1 MKKRAVLLFIILLTS
16 SGLFAESLQDA
27 YMEEYTFL
35 KAQKNELKN
44 RLNLEKSRQDSD
56 ISNYKMR
63 LKSLQDK
70 IISLDSDV
78 KFVQKNM
85 EDTNKKIGEKK
96 DNSALVDDV
105 FSQVKMTFSN
115 YGVDFK
121 DDNKTSLSN
130 RLDKIFRNTISLYN
144 NLSSIRTEDGKFFL
158 KDGSATKGKIV
169 KVGNIARYGVSSKG
183 SGALAPAGNGA
194 FKLWNQP
201 GSDLTA
207 KALLNGKKADTL
219 KIFTY
224 ENDQKDIP
232 YVKEKTYKDYLK
244 GGGIIGY
251 IILGLGAF
259 GLLLV
264 FLRTLFLM
272 GAGSRVSKISKIVQK
287 VFEENGTPKDAL
299 EKIKRYKGATARV
312 IKTTLRNLGKD
323 RGHIE
328 DIVTESMLN
337 ESSSLDRF
345 GSFIM
350 VIAAVAPLLGL
361 LGTVSGMIATFD
373 IITEHGTGD
382 PKLLSGG
389 ISEAL
394 VTTMFGL
401 IVAIPLLL
409 LGNLLSSWANGIK
422 ASMEGAAL
430 HVINLYEK
438 YSRR

>member
-1 MKKRAVLLFIILLTS
+1 MKFLPVIFALILGMLHLNADT
-16 SGLFAESLQDA
+16 LQQA
-27 YMEEYTFL
+27 YQEEYTFL
-35 KAQKNELKN
+35 KAQKNELQKRVASEKWAQN
-44 RLNLEKSRQDSD
+44 RDLARSKAKIEQLQSRLLEMNKETKEAQSEIDR
-56 ISNYKMR
+56 INKA
-63 LKSLQDK
+63 
-70 IISLDSDV
+70 LDETTD
-78 KFVQKNM
+78 
-85 EDTNKKIGEKK
+85 NKGQI
-96 DNSALVDDV
+96 DDV
-105 FSQVKMTFSN
+105 LSQAQMTFST
-115 YGVDFK
+115 YGIKFR
-121 DDNKTSLSN
+121 DDNRTALSTRLSHIFDKTL
-130 RLDKIFRNTISLYN
+130 LLYKK
-144 NLSSIRTEDGKFFL
+144 LSSIEKENGKFFL
-158 KDGSATKGKIV
+158 VDGSAVTGKMV
-169 KVGNIARYGVSSKG
+169 KVGNIARYGVSAKG
-183 SGALAPAGNGA
+183 SGALAPAGGGA

-201 GSDLTA
+201 GSDVTA
-207 KALLNGKKADTL
+207 KALLAGKMPEKL
-219 KIFTY
+219 KIFVY
-224 ENDQKDIP
+224 ENDQKDVP
-232 YVKEKTYKDYLK
+232 YVKEKTLQDYLD

-251 IILGLGAF
+251 IILGLGAL

-264 FLRTLFLM
+264 LLRALFLM
-272 GAGSRVSKISKIVQK
+272 TAGSRVEKISKTV
-287 VFEENGTPKDAL
+287 ENIFIKGGTPKDAL
-299 EKIKRYKGATARV
+299 EKIKGYKGATARV

-328 DIVTESMLN
+328 DIVTEAMLN
-337 ESSSLDRF
+337 ESTYLDRF

-430 HVINLYEK
+430 HIINLYEK
-438 YSRR
+438 YSKQ

>member
-1 MKKRAVLLFIILLTS
+1 MKNIISILVLVLLSF
-16 SGLFAESLQDA
+16 GYLQADTLQQA
-27 YMEEYTFL
+27 YQEEYTFL
-35 KAQKNELKN
+35 KAQKNELQR
-44 RLNLEKSRQDSD
+44 RLRTEKSMQERD
-56 ISNYKMR
+56 ILRAKSSIQSLQSKLLSLTNETKDTQSS
-63 LKSLQDK
+63 LENINKSLDK
-70 IISLDSDV
+70 V
-78 KFVQKNM
+78 
-85 EDTNKKIGEKK
+85 
-96 DNSALVDDV
+96 VDDKGMIDDV
-105 FSQVKMTFSN
+105 LSQASMTFSQ
-115 YGVDFK
+115 YKVDYK
-121 DDNKTSLSN
+121 DNNKTNIST
-130 RLDKIFRNTISLYN
+130 RLNKIFDNTISLYKK
-144 NLSSIRTEDGKFFL
+144 LSTISSEKGKFFL
-158 KDGSATKGKIV
+158 VNGVSVEGDIV
-169 KVGNIARYGVSSKG
+169 KVGNIARYGISSKG
-183 SGALAPAGNGA
+183 SGALAPAGNGV

-201 GSDLTA
+201 GSDTTA
-207 KALLNGKKADTL
+207 KALLSGKKVDTL

-232 YVKEKTYKDYLK
+232 YVKEKTIQDYLD
-244 GGGIIGY
+244 GGGVIGY
-251 IILGLGAF
+251 IILALGAF
-259 GLLLV
+259 GFLLV
-264 FLRTLFLM
+264 LLRALFLM
-272 GAGSRVSKISKIVQK
+272 GAGSRVSKISNIV
-287 VFEENGTPKDAL
+287 ENSFIKEGSPKDAL
-299 EKIKRYKGATARV
+299 EKIKSFNGATARV

>member
-1 MKKRAVLLFIILLTS
+1 MKIVSILILLSVTIWNLHAK
-16 SGLFAESLQDA
+16 GLQEAYQD
-27 YMEEYTFL
+27 EYTYL
-35 KAQKNELKN
+35 KAQKNELQRRVARDKRQYDRDLNRAQNSIAVLQN
-44 RLNLEKSRQDSD
+44 RLLELTDATKEAQTTLEKINKNLDEVSEDRSAIDDVLSQAAMTFSQYGIAFKENNQTTLSQKLDLIFNKSIGLYKKLSSIEKSR
-56 ISNYKMR
+56 
-63 LKSLQDK
+63 
-70 IISLDSDV
+70 
-78 KFVQKNM
+78 
-85 EDTNKKIGEKK
+85 
-96 DNSALVDDV
+96 
-105 FSQVKMTFSN
+105 
-115 YGVDFK
+115 
-121 DDNKTSLSN
+121 
-130 RLDKIFRNTISLYN
+130 
-144 NLSSIRTEDGKFFL
+144 GKFFL
-158 KDGSATKGKIV
+158 VNGDSVEGDIV

-183 SGALAPAGNGA
+183 SGALAPAGGGA

-201 GSDLTA
+201 GSDVTA
-207 KALLNGKKADTL
+207 KALVAGKMPKRL
-219 KIFTY
+219 KIFIY
-224 ENDQKDIP
+224 ENDQKDVP
-232 YVKEKTYKDYLK
+232 YYKEKTYKDYLK

-251 IILGLGAF
+251 IILALGAL

-264 FLRTLFLM
+264 ILRALFLLA
-272 GAGSRVSKISKIVQK
+272 AGGRVSKITAIVEN
-287 VFEENGTPKDAL
+287 VFKNGGTPQEAI
-299 EKIKRYKGATARV
+299 EKLKGYKGATARV
-312 IKTTLRNLGKD
+312 VKTTLRNLGKD

-328 DIVTESMLN
+328 DIVTEAMLN
-337 ESSSLDRF
+337 ESTALDRF

-430 HVINLYEK
+430 HIVNLYEK
-438 YSRR
+438 YTKR

>member
-1 MKKRAVLLFIILLTS
+1 MKNIIAISVLVIL
-16 SGLFAESLQDA
+16 SLGFLQADTLQQA
-27 YMEEYTFL
+27 YQEEYTFL
-35 KAQKNELKN
+35 KAQKNELQR
-44 RLNLEKSRQDSD
+44 RLRSQKSMQDRDLFRAKASIERLQNKLLTLTNQTKDTQQALERVNKE
-56 ISNYKMR
+56 
-63 LKSLQDK
+63 LDK
-70 IISLDSDV
+70 VVDDKGMI
-78 KFVQKNM
+78 
-85 EDTNKKIGEKK
+85 
-96 DNSALVDDV
+96 DDV
-105 FSQVKMTFSN
+105 FSQAAMTFSQ
-115 YGVDFK
+115 YGVEFK
-121 DDNKTSLSN
+121 DDNKTNIST
-130 RLDKIFRNTISLYN
+130 RLNKIFDNTISLYKR
-144 NLSSIRTEDGKFFL
+144 LSSISTQKGKFFL
-158 KDGSATKGKIV
+158 VDGASVEGDIV

-201 GSDLTA
+201 GSQDSA
-207 KALLNGKKADTL
+207 KALLTGKKVDTL

-232 YVKEKTYKDYLK
+232 YVKEKTIQDYLD
-244 GGGIIGY
+244 GGGVIGY
-251 IILGLGAF
+251 IILALGAF
-259 GLLLV
+259 GFLLV
-264 FLRTLFLM
+264 LLRALFLM
-272 GAGSRVSKISKIVQK
+272 GAGSRVNKISTIV
-287 VFEENGTPKDAL
+287 ENNFLKGGTPKDAL
-299 EKIKRYKGATARV
+299 EEIKKFNGATARV

>member
-1 MKKRAVLLFIILLTS
+1 MKKMLLITLALLIGST
-16 SGLFAESLQDA
+16 ALQAGTLTQA
-27 YMEEYTFL
+27 YQEEYTFL
-35 KAQKNELKN
+35 KAQKRELQN
-44 RLNLEKSRQDSD
+44 RLSHEKAVQRQEILRAKSG
-56 ISNYKMR
+56 IEMLQNR
-63 LKSLQDK
+63 LLSVTDETKRLQSEIERINKALDKSTDDK
-70 IISLDSDV
+70 GLID
-78 KFVQKNM
+78 
-85 EDTNKKIGEKK
+85 DT
-96 DNSALVDDV
+96 L
-105 FSQVKMTFSN
+105 SQAKMTFSQ
-115 YGVDFK
+115 YGVQFA
-121 DDNKTSLSN
+121 DDNKTSLSK
-130 RLDKIFRNTISLYN
+130 RLDTIFDKTIGLYRE
-144 NLSSIRTEDGKFFL
+144 LSSLRTAKGKFFL
-158 KDGSATKGKIV
+158 VDGSSVSGDIV
-169 KVGNIARYGVSSKG
+169 KLGNIARYGVSAKG

-201 GSDLTA
+201 GSAQTA
-207 KALLNGKKADTL
+207 KALLAGKMPDTL

-224 ENDQKDIP
+224 ENDQKDVP
-232 YVKEKTYKDYLK
+232 YVKEKTLQDYLD
-244 GGGIIGY
+244 GGGVIGY
-251 IILGLGAF
+251 IILALGAL

-264 FLRTLFLM
+264 VLRALFLM
-272 GAGSRVSKISKIVQK
+272 GAGSRVEKISRIVEK
-287 VFEENGTPKDAL
+287 VFEEGGTPKEAL
-299 EKIKRYKGATARV
+299 EKIKGYKGATARV

-337 ESSSLDRF
+337 ESTSLDRF

-409 LGNLLSSWANGIK
+409 LGNLLSSWANSIK

-430 HVINLYEK
+430 HIINLYEK
-438 YSRR
+438 YTRK

>member
-1 MKKRAVLLFIILLTS
+1 MKNLISILLLVLLSF
-16 SGLFAESLQDA
+16 GFLQADTLGQA
-27 YMEEYTFL
+27 YQEEYTFL
-35 KAQKNELKN
+35 KAQKNELQRRLRTEKN
-44 RLNLEKSRQDSD
+44 MQERDLLRAKSSIQGLQSKLLSLTNETKDTQSSLEN
-56 ISNYKMR
+56 IN
-63 LKSLQDK
+63 KSLDK
-70 IISLDSDV
+70 V
-78 KFVQKNM
+78 
-85 EDTNKKIGEKK
+85 
-96 DNSALVDDV
+96 VDDKGMIDDV
-105 FSQVKMTFSN
+105 LSQSSMTFSQ
-115 YGVDFK
+115 YKVDYK
-121 DDNKTSLSN
+121 DDNKTNIST
-130 RLDKIFRNTISLYN
+130 RLNKIFDNTISLYKK
-144 NLSSIRTEDGKFFL
+144 LSTISHEKGKFFL
-158 KDGSATKGKIV
+158 VDGLSVSGDIV

-201 GSDLTA
+201 GSDTTA
-207 KALLNGKKADTL
+207 KALLSGKKVDTL

-232 YVKEKTYKDYLK
+232 YVKEKTIQDYLD
-244 GGGIIGY
+244 GGGVIGY
-251 IILGLGAF
+251 IILALGAF
-259 GLLLV
+259 GFLLV
-264 FLRTLFLM
+264 LLRALFLM
-272 GAGSRVSKISKIVQK
+272 GAGSRVSKISNIV
-287 VFEENGTPKDAL
+287 ENSFIKEGSPKDAL
-299 EKIKRYKGATARV
+299 EKIKSFNGATARV

-409 LGNLLSSWANGIK
+409 LGNLLSSWANNIK